1 MPRVAVI
8 GGTGVYDP
16 GILENVKEETISTRF
31 GDARVAVGLYQGHE
45 VAFLAR
51 HGAGHSLPPHLINY
65 RANIEAL
72 RVLGVQRVVATAA
85 VGSLNPLMEPG
96 DFVLVDQFLDFT
108 KGRPATFYEGGE
120 RGVVHCDVTHPYC
133 PHLREILYQVGTG
146 IGLKLHPDGIYVCTE
161 GPRFETAAEIK
172 MFRMLGGDVVGM
184 TSVPECVLAR
194 EVGMCYATVAMVTNM
209 AAGIAVDRL
218 THSEV
223 LEVMAGNITNLRRLL
238 MESLAVIDVVPQCGC
253 AGIMEEIE
261 KLEHRKKG

>member
-1 MPRVAVI
+1 MPRIAVI

-16 GILENVKEETISTRF
+16 GILDNVIEKTVDTRF
-31 GDARVAVGLYQGHE
+31 GLARVAVGSYRGQE

-72 RVLGVQRVVATAA
+72 RALGVQRVVATAA
-85 VGSLNPLMEPG
+85 VGSLNPLMRPG

-108 KGRPATFYEGGE
+108 KQRPATFYEGGE
-120 RGVVHCDVTHPYC
+120 EGVVHCDMTHPYC
-133 PHLREILYQVGTG
+133 PHLREVLYRIGTD
-146 IGLKLHPDGIYVCTE
+146 IGLKLHREGIYVCTE
-161 GPRFETAAEIK
+161 GPRFETAAEIR

-194 EVGMCYATVAMVTNM
+194 EAGMCYATVAMVTNM
-209 AAGIAVDRL
+209 AAGIGADRL

-223 LEVMAGNITNLRRLL
+223 LEVMAANVSKLSRLL
-238 MESLAVIDVVPQCGC
+238 MESLGFIDVTAECECG
-253 AGIMEEIE
+253 GIRQEIE
-261 KLEHRKKG
+261 KLRERKKG